1 MPWWIGTWVTLSHL
15 KRLKLFIIL
24 KLLTTKFMDIYFHL
38 VSPPY
43 LSSSRNENKDRS
55 KFIKPECGKFY
66 WVRYELQCEGGG
78 TTIKV
83 LPAMCEKNDLEEHL
97 DFCSM
102 SQMIYIYIYT
112 LESRI
117 IVPPRLLT
125 SRFFSTQD
133 IFIPTPPIINFQS
146 FLLTFLRENSNFHHS
161 PS

>member
-1 MPWWIGTWVTLSHL
+1 MPWWIGTRVTLSHL
-15 KRLKLFIIL
+15 KKLKLFIIL

-66 WVRYELQCEGGG
+66 WVRYELQCERGG

-83 LPAMCEKNDLEEHL
+83 LPAMCKKNDLEEHL
-97 DFCSM
+97 DFCSV
-102 SQMIYIYIYT
+102 SQMIYLYIY
-112 LESRI
+112 SR
-117 IVPPRLLT
+117 VPNNCPPRLLT

-146 FLLTFLRENSNFHHS
+146 FLLTFLGENSNFHHS

>member
-1 MPWWIGTWVTLSHL
+1 MPWWIGTRVTLSHL

-43 LSSSRNENKDRS
+43 FSSSRNENKDRS

-102 SQMIYIYIYT
+102 SQMIYIYIY
-112 LESRI
+112 SR
-117 IVPPRLLT
+117 VPNNCPPTIANLSIFFH
-125 SRFFSTQD
+125 SRH
-133 IFIPTPPIINFQS
+133 
-146 FLLTFLRENSNFHHS
+146 LYSN
-161 PS
+161 PSYY